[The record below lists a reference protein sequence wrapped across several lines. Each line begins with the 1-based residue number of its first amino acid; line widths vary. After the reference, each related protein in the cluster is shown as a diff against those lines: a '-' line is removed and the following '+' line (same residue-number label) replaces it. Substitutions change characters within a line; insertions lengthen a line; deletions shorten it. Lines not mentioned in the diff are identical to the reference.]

1 MTVKTSVSMTDQQ
14 DAFIKRMVEEGR
26 FASASA
32 VVQHSIEM
40 LRQQKE
46 TEEEEMKA
54 IRAFFEERAKG
65 PFYTA
70 EESDAAIKDL
80 IERKRRQYGV

>member
-65 PFYTA
+65 PFISADEFDTRI
-70 EESDAAIKDL
+70 DTM
-80 IERKRRQYGV
+80 IENKRKQYGV